1 MDSKEALKAI
11 LEDIKDFVIVT
22 GSYATGKQ
30 NEYSD
35 IDFYIKSKP
44 EDEVDLE
51 ANPVEDTYCLQLMN
65 YFKQKGYN
73 VGSVF
78 IDSFHIDDT
87 YIPLEFSHYYEIDE
101 NKLFNIKILDVN
113 LKASVSLYKE

>member
-1 MDSKEALKAI
+1 MDNKETLKTI
-11 LEDIKDFVIVT
+11 LEDIREYVIVT

-51 ANPVEDTYCLQLMN
+51 ANPVEDTYCIQLMN

-101 NKLFNIKILDVN
+101 TNTFDIDILGVK
-113 LKASVSLYKE
+113 LKASVSLYTE